1 MDRES
6 WWSKE
11 HLPQYETLIG
21 CHPVNTDLWLEDKWQ
36 MAPSGL
42 LGHEYFNKM
51 ILLPRLLVP
60 TTNYFERWEIVL
72 YLYTKHINHCTNL
85 HGSITKIMN
94 NSNVQSMTHL
104 PIMLL
109 FVINHDL
116 WLQQLRSVTD
126 VEQRVTAVETP
137 DETDDTRYKVVTID
151 PWYGHQLSDGL
162 QIVNISWLYLQD

>member
-1 MDRES
+1 
-6 WWSKE
+6 
-11 HLPQYETLIG
+11 
-21 CHPVNTDLWLEDKWQ
+21 
-36 MAPSGL
+36 
-42 LGHEYFNKM
+42 
-51 ILLPRLLVP
+51 
-60 TTNYFERWEIVL
+60 
-72 YLYTKHINHCTNL
+72 
-85 HGSITKIMN
+85 MN

-151 PWYGHQLSDGL
+151 P
-162 QIVNISWLYLQD
+162 

>member
-21 CHPVNTDLWLEDKWQ
+21 CHHVNTCLWLVDKWQ

-51 ILLPRLLVP
+51 ILLPRLLEP

-109 FVINHDL
+109 FGVSYDLCFNSWDL
-116 WLQQLRSVTD
+116 WQMFSRELLQWRHRMKQM
-126 VEQRVTAVETP
+126 TP
-137 DETDDTRYKVVTID
+137 GTRWWRLTRDMV
-151 PWYGHQLSDGL
+151 
-162 QIVNISWLYLQD
+162 ISCQMVFR